1 MQPGNLI
8 QIYSI
13 PSVLPD
19 NTKNQSVLL
28 RLVQRTCLDRR
39 SFIAEYLGKHAM
51 YYDDGITRR
60 KLTRSHGSKV
70 DYTVRSQIAQLAL
83 DTNLTMSTVD
93 EDGGWKGCSDAG
105 TDAFER
111 WVDGMDEDDDFYYDS
126 ACHWGVLDDDSNYD
140 KMADRCPSNT
150 CRIRLRC

>member
-1 MQPGNLI
+1 
-8 QIYSI
+8 
-13 PSVLPD
+13 
-19 NTKNQSVLL
+19 
-28 RLVQRTCLDRR
+28 
-39 SFIAEYLGKHAM
+39 M

-60 KLTRSHGSKV
+60 KLTRSQGSKI

-93 EDGGWKGCSDAG
+93 EDGERKGCSDAG

-140 KMADRCPSNT
+140 EMTDR
-150 CRIRLRC
+150 